1 MDQQRTHLSLA
12 SMLREHG
19 AQRPTVFEIL
29 VQVHRIRGTKSKF
42 TYAVPVTPPLIPRTP
57 YLTKRNPINPLNGY
71 VAHSIP
77 PPNAALSLY
86 GPGLI
91 TNMAVPNQGTQAR
104 DKVLDAIAPMRRGR
118 PTHGT
123 ETNSL
128 RPSSFEEHHSEST
141 KQDPKTGSL
150 GSAFDAEQDRHWQK
164 TTEKTQTPAK
174 PSNMDDAWTIESVP
188 PTAKAENTQS
198 AGFSDNF
205 TENLSTPEPNKPSF
219 LKSKSSPRPTT
230 NLVTPKDNEMLITP
244 TPLAFT
250 GSRMLRPKQDRV
262 IPNKHKEKDA
272 FEGLGLMSPSIRPA
286 PTLGEARMLRTG
298 LASMSSTPANQGDY
312 LRATTDKLN
321 SSSSSPRP
329 TPSPRPSYFSPIH
342 SQLVSPLSTQDSPGP
357 FLTTQATT
365 SARLPPAGNAESL
378 PIESRFPSVEE
389 LDGRFVPS
397 VNSLYPSA
405 VYDGSIRLTTQLS
418 SKPADVRSPL
428 FPTKTNY
435 VGTSSSGSNFSR
447 PNIISNV
454 TYSQGVV
461 RSEKITGMGKK
472 DLKEDPVQE
481 NNALEARSST
491 VDRPGASQI
500 PLTPSTPQRRQS
512 LVRKHRSSVSIKLG
526 TLPSLTPEKT
536 QYSSIGIP
544 NSLAPPKIPPRPPSG
559 TPPRDWLTGEE
570 HEESSMTQTRREGPV
585 LRDSPRKRASFI
597 AQSDF
602 EIPASSAAQHV
613 VPEQSADEP
622 QSIDLSLTVSRFKR
636 AFPEIEKIDVQAN
649 TNSLSGLTDNWSPV
663 RRETEP
669 ESSSS
674 DEWPE
679 DPGAAT
685 SLYAV
690 RERNRV
696 SRNKEQQNSVH
707 ELVNQYGG
715 GLLAKEKEFKDLPFQ
730 TIRTGDYTLRKV
742 QTTGLAPPVK
752 QEGERKTPS
761 PTSNTMT
768 TALAEPVTPSKPS
781 HRPQTSISTHQQKPS
796 AAPLATKPPTST
808 SGRSRPQS
816 MFIFPSKSSDI
827 STPVP
832 LSGTNNL
839 APPEE
844 LKARAPRRTSISD
857 MVQKYEAISGKVIT
871 TLPPGPPSPV
881 RSVSARDPT
890 SLENG
895 RRFFADGVQV
905 TTHQTASAADGS
917 NRLSSSPSKSNA
929 AASDSVHQNIGLG
942 KSPSQPSQKRKTHY
956 RIGSDNWK
964 HVAGMTGNRKLSI
977 KTEPIAIT
985 SSNLTDALAAARVA
999 RAVNEQDST
1008 YNSQVSRKRTLSIP
1022 NPTSSAKADEPRT
1035 PVDSERPYQGVG
1047 KLIDQW
1053 QKKSAEAEQSR
1064 PLPPGKRSFTPKRVG
1079 TIPD

>member
-1 MDQQRTHLSLA
+1 MRDQYADQQHTHLYLA

-42 TYAVPVTPPLIPRTP
+42 TYAVPVTPPLIPRTSH
-57 YLTKRNPINPLNGY
+57 LTKRKPINPLNGY
-71 VAHSIP
+71 VAHT

-91 TNMAVPNQGTQAR
+91 TNTAVPNQGIQAR

-118 PTHGT
+118 PTYGT

-128 RPSSFEEHHSEST
+128 RPSSFEEHHLEST

-150 GSAFDAEQDRHWQK
+150 GSAFDPEQDRHWQK
-164 TTEKTQTPAK
+164 TTEKAQIPAK
-174 PSNMDDAWTIESVP
+174 LSKMDDAWTVESVP
-188 PTAKAENTQS
+188 PMEKAVNTQF

-205 TENLSTPEPNKPSF
+205 TENLSTPEPTKPSF
-219 LKSKSSPRPTT
+219 FKSKPSPRPTT
-230 NLVTPKDNEMLITP
+230 NLVTPKDNDMLITP

-250 GSRMLRPKQDRV
+250 GSRILRPKQDRA
-262 IPNKHKEKDA
+262 IPNKHKERDA
-272 FEGLGLMSPSIRPA
+272 FEGLGLMSSSVRPA

-298 LASMSSTPANQGDY
+298 LAAMSSSPANQGDY

-321 SSSSSPRP
+321 SSTSSPRL
-329 TPSPRPSYFSPIH
+329 TPSPRPSYFSPIQ
-342 SQLVSPLSTQDSPGP
+342 SQIVSPLSAQDSPGT
-357 FLTTQATT
+357 FSTTQATT

-405 VYDGSIRLTTQLS
+405 VYDGSIRLPTQLS
-418 SKPADVRSPL
+418 SKPADVRSPP

-435 VGTSSSGSNFSR
+435 IGTSISGNNFSR
-447 PNIISNV
+447 PNAISNV
-454 TYSQGVV
+454 TYSQGVA

-472 DLKEDPVQE
+472 ELKEDPKQE
-481 NNALEARSST
+481 NNASEAGSST

-500 PLTPSTPQRRQS
+500 PLTTSTPRRRQS
-512 LVRKHRSSVSIKLG
+512 LVRKHRSSLSIKLG
-526 TLPSLTPEKT
+526 TLSSLTPEKA
-536 QYSSIGIP
+536 QDSSIDIP
-544 NSLAPPKIPPRPPSG
+544 NSLAPPKLPPRPPSS

-570 HEESSMTQTRREGPV
+570 HEESSTTHTRHETPI

-602 EIPASSAAQHV
+602 QFPASSAAQHV

-622 QSIDLSLTVSRFKR
+622 HSIDLSPTVSRFKR
-636 AFPEIEKIDVQAN
+636 AFPEIEKIDVQQAN
-649 TNSLSGLTDNWSPV
+649 TKSLGRLTDNWSPV

-674 DEWPE
+674 DEGPE

-685 SLYAV
+685 YAV

-696 SRNKEQQNSVH
+696 SRNKEQQSSVH

-715 GLLAKEKEFKDLPFQ
+715 GSLANEKDFKDLLFQ
-730 TIRTGDYTLRKV
+730 TNRTGDYIPRKL

-752 QEGERKTPS
+752 QEAERKTPS
-761 PTSNTMT
+761 PTSNTMM
-768 TALAEPVTPSKPS
+768 TALVEPITASKPS
-781 HRPQTSISTHQQKPS
+781 HRPQTSIATHQPS
-796 AAPLATKPPTST
+796 AAPLATKPPIST
-808 SGRSRPQS
+808 GGRSRPQS
-816 MFIFPSKSSDI
+816 MFIFPSKSSDS
-827 STPVP
+827 STSVP

-844 LKARAPRRTSISD
+844 PRAKTSRRTSISD

-871 TLPPGPPSPV
+871 SLPPGPPSPV
-881 RSVSARDPT
+881 RSVSAKDPT
-890 SLENG
+890 GLESG
-895 RRFFADGVQV
+895 RRPFTDGGQV
-905 TTHQTASAADGS
+905 TTHQTAPATDGS
-917 NRLSSSPSKSNA
+917 NRLSNSPVKSNA
-929 AASDSVHQNIGLG
+929 AASVHQNIGLG
-942 KSPSQPSQKRKTHY
+942 KSPSQPSQKRKTH
-956 RIGSDNWK
+956 
-964 HVAGMTGNRKLSI
+964 L
-977 KTEPIAIT
+977 
-985 SSNLTDALAAARVA
+985 
-999 RAVNEQDST
+999 Q
-1008 YNSQVSRKRTLSIP
+1008 NSVR
-1022 NPTSSAKADEPRT
+1022 
-1035 PVDSERPYQGVG
+1035 
-1047 KLIDQW
+1047 
-1053 QKKSAEAEQSR
+1053 
-1064 PLPPGKRSFTPKRVG
+1064 
-1079 TIPD
+1079 